1 MLFLRKAMRKEFIDI
16 AVIGGGCAG
25 LSAALA
31 ARDAGA
37 KRIVV
42 FERAAQLGGV
52 LRQCI
57 HNGFGIHLFGE
68 DLTGT
73 QYARRLVDQ
82 IRNSDILCLTDTTVL
97 ELTTEHVIT
106 AMNADGLTE
115 YHAKAVILATGCRE
129 RPRGALAIPGTR
141 PAGIVCAGAAQRYLN
156 LEGYLVGKRIVILG
170 SGDIGLIMARQFVM
184 EGASVIAVIERLPY
198 SSGLVRNIVQCLED
212 FEIPIF
218 YSTTVTRV
226 VGRKRVEG
234 VYLAE
239 VDEKNIPI
247 LSTERLIECDT
258 LLLSVGLIPEN
269 ELASQ
274 AGVPLSA
281 ATGGPIVDDTYHTEV
296 EGIFAC
302 GNMLHVHDLADY
314 VSTEG
319 ERTGRK
325 AAEFAILS
333 QHRCC
338 NYISVLDGDGVRGV
352 VPQKICVDTGDPV
365 VTLQFRPDTRFRD
378 CFVELLAGSH
388 VIVRKKFKVLTP
400 GEMVEMNVP
409 RKEISETL
417 TIRVTA

>member
-1 MLFLRKAMRKEFIDI
+1 MKKDFIDI

-31 ARDAGA
+31 AKDACA

-42 FERAAQLGGV
+42 FERAPQLGGV

-57 HNGFGIHLFGE
+57 HNGFGLHRFGE

-73 QYARRLVDQ
+73 QYARRLVDR
-82 IRNSDILCLTDTTVL
+82 IRNTDVLCLTNTTVL
-97 ELTTEHVIT
+97 ELTTERVIT

-141 PAGIVCAGAAQRYLN
+141 PAGIVCAGTAQRYLN

-170 SGDIGLIMARQFVM
+170 SGDIGLIMARQLVL

-198 SSGLVRNIVQCLED
+198 SSGLMRNIVQCLED
-212 FEIPIF
+212 FDTPIF
-218 YSTTVTRV
+218 YSTTVTRII
-226 VGRKRVEG
+226 GQKRVEG

-239 VDEKNIPI
+239 VDEKNVPI

-274 AGVPLSA
+274 AGVPLSST
-281 ATGGPIVDDTYHTEV
+281 TGGPIVDDNYQTEIK
-296 EGIFAC
+296 GIFAC
-302 GNMLHVHDLADY
+302 GNTLHVHDLVDY
-314 VSTEG
+314 VSIESETA
-319 ERTGRK
+319 GRK
-325 AAEFAILS
+325 AAEFSIMS
-333 QHRCC
+333 KNQCY
-338 NYISVLDGDGVRGV
+338 NYVSVLDGEGVRGV
-352 VPQKICVDTGDPV
+352 VPQKICMDTRDGD
-365 VTLQFRPDTRFRD
+365 VTLQFRPETRFGE
-378 CFVELLAGSH
+378 CYVELICGSRL
-388 VIVRKKFKVLTP
+388 IARKRYKVLTP
-400 GEMVEMNVP
+400 GEMVEIKVS
-409 RKEISETL
+409 RIEICETL
-417 TIRVTA
+417 AIRVTT

>member
-1 MLFLRKAMRKEFIDI
+1 MRKEFIDI

-31 ARDAGA
+31 AKDACA
-37 KRIVV
+37 KRIIV
-42 FERAAQLGGV
+42 FERAPQLGGV

-57 HNGFGIHLFGE
+57 HNGFGIHRFGE

-73 QYARRLVDQ
+73 QYARRLIDQ

-97 ELTTEHVIT
+97 ELTKEHVIT

-170 SGDIGLIMARQFVM
+170 SGDIGLIMARQFVL

-239 VDEKNIPI
+239 VDENNVPI

-274 AGVPLSA
+274 AGVPLSS
-281 ATGGPIVDDTYHTEV
+281 ATGGPIVDDNYQTEIK
-296 EGIFAC
+296 GIFAC
-302 GNMLHVHDLADY
+302 GNTLHVHDLVDY
-314 VSTEG
+314 VSIES
-319 ERTGRK
+319 EITGRK
-325 AAEFAILS
+325 AAEFSSIYEDRNCKYL
-333 QHRCC
+333 
-338 NYISVLDGDGVRGV
+338 SVLDGEGVRGV
-352 VPQKICVDTGDPV
+352 VPQKICVDSGDAD
-365 VTLQFRPDTRFRD
+365 VTLQFRPETRFRE
-378 CFVELLAGSH
+378 CFVELIVGSR
-388 VIVRKKFKVLTP
+388 VIARKKYKVLTP
-400 GEMVEMNVP
+400 GEMVEIKVP
-409 RKEISETL
+409 RMEIRETL
-417 TIRVTA
+417 TIRVTT